1 MMRAAVH
8 ARRASRLLSC
18 AAVVAVLFGCA
29 SAPEPLY
36 QWGSYQSQVYAY
48 LKGDGDIGDQYAA
61 LQKQLAE
68 TQSKGK
74 QVPPGFFAH
83 MALLEMNQGQND
95 LALKHLQTE
104 KSLFPESAPFVDW
117 LLTHR
122 DAAANKS

>member
-1 MMRAAVH
+1 MTRAAVS
-8 ARRASRLLSC
+8 ARPLWGCLW
-18 AAVVAVLFGCA
+18 AAPLVANLFGCA
-29 SAPEPLY
+29 GAPEPLY
-36 QWGSYQSQVYAY
+36 QWGGYQSQVYAY
-48 LKGDGDIGDQYAA
+48 LKGDGNIGDQYAA
-61 LQKQLAE
+61 MQKQLAE

-104 KSLFPESAPFVDW
+104 KSIFPESGPFVDW

-122 DAAANKS
+122 DAAASKS